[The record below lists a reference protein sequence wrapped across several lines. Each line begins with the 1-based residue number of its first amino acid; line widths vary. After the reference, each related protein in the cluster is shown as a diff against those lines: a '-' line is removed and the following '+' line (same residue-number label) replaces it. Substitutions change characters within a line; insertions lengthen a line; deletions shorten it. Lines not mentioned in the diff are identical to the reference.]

1 MSVLTGKNFIVDPR
15 VKGKVTIISA
25 KAMDE
30 KELYE
35 VFLAVLGVHGFA
47 AIPGDNVT
55 KKMCIRDRPS
65 RLRSLVVYSATGPP
79 SP

>member
-1 MSVLTGKNFIVDPR
+1 MCIRDSADINALVESMSVLTGKNFIVDPR

-35 VFLAVLGVHGFA
+35 VCLLY
-47 AIPGDNVT
+47 T
-55 KKMCIRDRPS
+55 S
-65 RLRSLVVYSATGPP
+65 RCV
-79 SP
+79 